1 MLGLLVGRLLN
12 FVVRLLPRIM
22 EQNWKRD
29 PRDALEPPPSEEP
42 SLSLSH
48 PPSCCPSC
56 KAPIRPWQNVPVIS
70 WLALRGRCANCRAPI
85 SAQYPLVEASCAL
98 LSAVCA
104 WHFGYGAA
112 LIAALILTWT
122 LLALAVIDLRTQ

>member
-1 MLGLLVGRLLN
+1 
-12 FVVRLLPRIM
+12 M

-29 PRDALEPPPSEEP
+29 ARDALELPAIEEP

-48 PPSCCPSC
+48 PASCCPSC
-56 KAPIRPWQNVPVIS
+56 KAPIRPWPNVPVIS

-98 LSAVCA
+98 LSAVFARSEERRVGKECVSKCRSRCSPY
-104 WHFGYGAA
+104 H
-112 LIAALILTWT
+112 
-122 LLALAVIDLRTQ
+122 